1 MDVPVI
7 EDTLDLVW
15 TAELID
21 EFVKYDE
28 MDSMSVTCEFS
39 LKIRGSIDDTVS
51 LAGLT
56 IIYNEYDIL
65 ICHIIKYEPGIYGYN

>member
-7 EDTLDLVW
+7 EETLDLVW

-39 LKIRGSIDDTVS
+39 LKIRGSIDDKVS
-51 LAGLT
+51 LAG
-56 IIYNEYDIL
+56 
-65 ICHIIKYEPGIYGYN
+65 